1 MATPSADTSLSI
13 GEENVSRPAQEAMTS
28 LPHISVCIC
37 TYKRPVFLR
46 RLLAG
51 LGVQETNNLFTYSIV
66 VADNDQLRSAE
77 PVVANFAK
85 SVPISIKY
93 CIEPHQNIALTRN
106 KAIENADGSFIAFID
121 DDEFP
126 CECWLLNIFQ
136 ACTRHQVDGVLGP
149 VLRHFD
155 ETPPRWLVKS
165 NFYVRPRHE
174 TGFVMGWM
182 ECRTGNLLLDRRVF
196 GAGETPFRPEFRTGE
211 DRDFFHRKIDQG
223 RTFIWCNDAPVY
235 ETVPPSRWKCGFM
248 LRRALLRGATAVLH
262 PTFGPWNIAKSITAV
277 LLYSVAL
284 PFSFLIGYHHFMSL
298 LVRLFDHLGALLALM
313 GLNPVKSE
321 YVTE

>member
-1 MATPSADTSLSI
+1 MTEPRAVNSHESGDIKHIAVCVCTYR
-13 GEENVSRPAQEAMTS
+13 RPAS
-28 LPHISVCIC
+28 LM
-37 TYKRPVFLR
+37 
-46 RLLAG
+46 RLLLELQKQDTG
-51 LGVQETNNLFTYSIV
+51 GIFDYSIV
-66 VADNDQLRSAE
+66 IVDNDDQRSAE
-77 PVVANFAK
+77 VTVNQLK
-85 SVPISIKY
+85 VTSQVPIVY
-93 CIEPHQNIALTRN
+93 YNEPRQNIARARN
-106 KAIENADGSFIAFID
+106 KAVEIANGEFVAFID

-126 CECWLLNIFQ
+126 CESWLLNLFQ
-136 ACTRHQVDGVLGP
+136 TCTRYQVDGVLGP

-196 GAGETPFRPEFRTGE
+196 AAGETPFRPEFRAGE
-211 DRDFFHRKIDQG
+211 DQDFFRRKIGQG
-223 RTFIWCNDAPVY
+223 RTFIWCNEAPAY
-235 ETVPPSRWKCGFM
+235 ETVPPSRWKCGVM

-262 PTFGPWNIAKSITAV
+262 PTFGSWNIVKSITAV
-277 LLYSVAL
+277 LLYTVAL